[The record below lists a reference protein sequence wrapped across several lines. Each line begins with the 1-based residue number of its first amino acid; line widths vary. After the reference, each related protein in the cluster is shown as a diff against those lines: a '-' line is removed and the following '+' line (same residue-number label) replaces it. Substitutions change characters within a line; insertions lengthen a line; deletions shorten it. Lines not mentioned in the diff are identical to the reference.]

1 MITTIPEAVNH
12 QALLAALSAIRVE
25 AESRQEDVQ
34 GLAAWSAETA
44 NRLKDMGEE
53 LKALNV
59 DNVTIGN
66 LHAVA
71 DSVAGQ
77 AAAAARYRD
86 LTDQTVGQAEAA
98 ARTAHRNHGRIEEAV
113 HDAPV
118 EMANGSFYRA
128 E

>member
-1 MITTIPEAVNH
+1 MITKIPEAVNH
-12 QALLAALSAIRVE
+12 QALLAALGTIRLEV
-25 AESRQEDVQ
+25 ESRQEDVQ
-34 GLAAWSAETA
+34 ALAAWSAEAAT
-44 NRLKDMGEE
+44 RLQGIGEE

-59 DNVTIGN
+59 DATTIGN
-66 LHAVA
+66 IAAVA
-71 DSVAGQ
+71 DTVAGQ

>member
-1 MITTIPEAVNH
+1 MITTIPEAVDH